1 MIQFNLLPDVKQEF
15 IKAQRLKRMV
25 IVSSIVVASFSIFI
39 TIMLFM
45 VVNVYQRTQ
54 LSSVDKRIS
63 ENSKKLK
70 ETENLDKILTIQN
83 QLNNMT
89 ALHESKPAVS
99 RLKDYISAVTPK
111 DVTYAKIELVLS
123 LPQNANVTMTE
134 NSLTFTGAADSLK
147 TVNQF
152 IDTLKITKYQVITEN
167 KDDSGKVVSTDK
179 SEEKSA
185 FSNVVLDTFGRDDKE
200 ASFTIKLNFD
210 PAIFDNKTKVSLV
223 VPEIITTRSVTE
235 RPTLNLFKPLSNTE
249 EEEE

>member
-15 IKAQRLKRMV
+15 IKAQRLKHLV
-25 IVSSIVVASFSIFI
+25 IVVSIAVAAVSIFV
-39 TIMLFM
+39 TLMLFM

-54 LSSVDKRIS
+54 LTNVDKRIA
-63 ENSKKLK
+63 EGSKELK
-70 ETENLDKILTIQN
+70 GTESLDKILTIQN
-83 QLNNMT
+83 QLNNLT
-89 ALHESKPAVS
+89 ALHEAKPATS

-111 DVTYAKIELVLS
+111 DVTYAKIELVLT
-123 LPQNANVTMTE
+123 LPENAQVTMTE

-152 IDTLKITKYQVITEN
+152 IDTLKFTKYQVITET
-167 KDDSGKVVSTDK
+167 KDDSGKVVSTEK
-179 SEEKSA
+179 SEEKNA

-210 PAIFDNKTKVSLV
+210 SVIFDNKVKVALV
-223 VPEIITTRSVTE
+223 VPETITTRSVTE
-235 RPTLNLFKPLSNTE
+235 RPTLNLFKPLANPE